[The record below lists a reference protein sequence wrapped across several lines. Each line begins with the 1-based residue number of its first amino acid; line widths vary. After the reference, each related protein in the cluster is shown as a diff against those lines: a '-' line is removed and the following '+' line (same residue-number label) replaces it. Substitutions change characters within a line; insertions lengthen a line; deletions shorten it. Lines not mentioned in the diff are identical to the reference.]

1 VNAVSQRLF
10 QSCHALCTL
19 GSFKKEI
26 SEKRFNQVLKYSL
39 KKQNLN
45 VSINCTYINYYKV
58 FSSVITIYHE
68 STPQHLNLNYTPFIT
83 DLNLRELEKKKKK
96 KNLKKLKK
104 KKKKVA
110 PIAVSIASQHT
121 EQPNCMNINTNILKA
136 VKKTK
141 AQGSEIRERKT
152 LQVTPNVYKTNK
164 RNRNMKRSTSDL
176 RITQSDL
183 RRTKYEEKQA
193 RRSSIVDHRR
203 RQGSRK
209 RT

>member
-96 KNLKKLKK
+96 KKK
-104 KKKKVA
+104 
-110 PIAVSIASQHT
+110 
-121 EQPNCMNINTNILKA
+121 
-136 VKKTK
+136 
-141 AQGSEIRERKT
+141 
-152 LQVTPNVYKTNK
+152 
-164 RNRNMKRSTSDL
+164 
-176 RITQSDL
+176 
-183 RRTKYEEKQA
+183 
-193 RRSSIVDHRR
+193 
-203 RQGSRK
+203 
-209 RT
+209 

>member
-1 VNAVSQRLF
+1 MNAVSQRLF

-83 DLNLRELEKKKKK
+83 DLNLRELE
-96 KNLKKLKK
+96 K

>member
-96 KNLKKLKK
+96 KSSSDCSFYCQSTYRTTKLHEHKHK
-104 KKKKVA
+104 H
-110 PIAVSIASQHT
+110 SQS
-121 EQPNCMNINTNILKA
+121 
-136 VKKTK
+136 
-141 AQGSEIRERKT
+141 G
-152 LQVTPNVYKTNK
+152 
-164 RNRNMKRSTSDL
+164 
-176 RITQSDL
+176 
-183 RRTKYEEKQA
+183 
-193 RRSSIVDHRR
+193 
-203 RQGSRK
+203 
-209 RT
+209 